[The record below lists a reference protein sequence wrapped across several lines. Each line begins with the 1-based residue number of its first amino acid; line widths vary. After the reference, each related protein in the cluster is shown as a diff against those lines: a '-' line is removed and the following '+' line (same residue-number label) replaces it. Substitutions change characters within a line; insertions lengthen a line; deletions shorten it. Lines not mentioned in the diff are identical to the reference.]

1 MKRERF
7 EQIVAEAMQQLP
19 SRFSEA
25 IDNVGIR
32 VQDAPTRAQ
41 LRDWDIDP
49 DEILLGIYVG
59 IPLTERTTN
68 YNLVAPDLIYLFQK
82 NIAEECENEDE
93 MREVI
98 RHTLFHEVAHYFG
111 IDDDR
116 LEELGA
122 Y

>member
-1 MKRERF
+1 LKRERF

-19 SRFSEA
+19 PRFREA
-25 IDNVGIR
+25 IDNVAIR

-68 YNLVAPDLIYLFQK
+68 YNLVAPDLIYLFQRS
-82 NIAEECENEDE
+82 IEEECENEDE

>member
-19 SRFSEA
+19 PRFREA
-25 IDNVGIR
+25 IDNVAIR

-68 YNLVAPDLIYLFQK
+68 YNLVAPDLIYLFQR
-82 NIAEECENEDE
+82 NIEEECENEDE

>member
-19 SRFSEA
+19 PRFREA
-25 IDNVGIR
+25 IDNLAIR

-82 NIAEECENEDE
+82 NIEAECENEDE